1 VSLSA
6 HLIYFMAADGVPP
19 ASDFQFDS
27 TMFWEPIGLARK
39 LAHRTLK
46 CVHLPEK
53 AANQLPFA
61 GTQSNCHWVVESN
74 SIETTE
80 LHLASTV
87 RRHITYTPLGAGLAR
102 QHMCPGKNIHI
113 IGKTKAKWQKRAT
126 HKSQKLH
133 ILPDSREQRAENR
146 VRWHQKTRS

>member
-1 VSLSA
+1 
-6 HLIYFMAADGVPP
+6 MAADGVPP

-87 RRHITYTPLGAGLAR
+87 RRHITYTGNAKFKCQQSDGTVRLRFTFFEGPWRFAKLGGSKSISQLTW
-102 QHMCPGKNIHI
+102 HMNDGN
-113 IGKTKAKWQKRAT
+113 WR
-126 HKSQKLH
+126 
-133 ILPDSREQRAENR
+133 
-146 VRWHQKTRS
+146 